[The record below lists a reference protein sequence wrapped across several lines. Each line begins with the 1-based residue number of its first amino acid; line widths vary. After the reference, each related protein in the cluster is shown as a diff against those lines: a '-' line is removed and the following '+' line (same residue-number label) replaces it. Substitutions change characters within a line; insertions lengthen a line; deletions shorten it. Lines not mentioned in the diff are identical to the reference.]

1 LSDQAAASP
10 KQADQKV
17 PAYSWYALSILVII
31 YVLNFVDRNI
41 ISILAEDIKADL
53 DLRDDQI
60 GFLYGTAFGVFYAL
74 FGIPLGKLA
83 DSWHRVRLMT
93 VGLAVWSA
101 FTAFS
106 GFAKNFAMLS
116 VARIG
121 VGVGEATASPSAY
134 SLISDWFPKKM
145 RATALAIYSSGLYI
159 GGGVSLLIGGSIVE
173 RWNEA
178 YPTDAPL
185 GLAGWQAAFIIVGL
199 PGLLLACL
207 VFTLREPMRGQ
218 SEGIV
223 APPPKDPF
231 RGFVRELLAVIPP
244 FTFVGAA
251 NSDGAPG
258 RKVTLGL
265 VWVGLALAAVFYE
278 AFAAGFGWDS
288 LSQLTGLSGETL
300 AIGVAALLLLSAI
313 LGPRSLAINALG
325 AGIVAGVVFAMAYV
339 TQNYVQWGAIGIGY
353 YAIFSWASTLKRRD
367 APTFNLI
374 WGTPAFL
381 TTILGYGM
389 IAFMSYAASFWAA
402 PYAIRILEEAPSTA
416 GWWIGGPGAVGGFL
430 GVILGGRAADWLR
443 ARNPAGRLIVVA
455 FGLTAAA
462 PFLYIMFTT
471 DSPTIFYITAF
482 LQSLFASSALGG
494 AAATTQDLVL
504 PRMRGTATA
513 TFFLATTLVGLAL
526 GPYMAGQV
534 STMTDSLSTGGLSL
548 LIAVPIGLVLLLIA
562 YRTVPEAERTVV
574 ERARAAGEDL
584 TELEP
589 T

>member
-1 LSDQAAASP
+1 MTQPTPAETSEAVAGQVDG
-10 KQADQKV
+10 KV
-17 PAYSWYALSILVII
+17 PAYSWYALGVLVIV

-53 DLRDDQI
+53 GLRDDQI

-93 VGLAVWSA
+93 IGLAVWSA
-101 FTAFS
+101 FTALS
-106 GFAKNFAMLS
+106 GFAKNFAALS

-159 GGGVSLLIGGSIVE
+159 GGGISLLIGGAIVE
-173 RWNEA
+173 NWNEA
-178 YPTDAPL
+178 FPTDAPL

-199 PGLLLACL
+199 PGLLLALL
-207 VFTLREPMRGQ
+207 VFTLREPVRGQ

-223 APPPKDPF
+223 TPPSKDPF
-231 RGFVRELLAVIPP
+231 RGFFKELVAVIPP
-244 FTFVGAA
+244 FTLFGAA
-251 NSDGAPG
+251 QA
-258 RKVTLGL
+258 
-265 VWVGLALAAVFYE
+265 
-278 AFAAGFGWDS
+278 
-288 LSQLTGLSGETL
+288 
-300 AIGVAALLLLSAI
+300 
-313 LGPRSLAINALG
+313 GPRGILVNLAGAVVIGGIAYFMATVTGNA
-325 AGIVAGVVFAMAYV
+325 
-339 TQNYVQWGAIGIGY
+339 QQWGAVGIGY

-367 APTFNLI
+367 EPTFSLI

-389 IAFMSYAASFWAA
+389 VAFMSYAASFWAA

-416 GWWIGGPGAVGGFL
+416 GWWIGGPGAVAGFL
-430 GVILGGRAADWLR
+430 GVILGGRMADYLR
-443 ARNPAGRLIVVA
+443 ERMPTGRLIVVA

-462 PFLYIMFTT
+462 PFLYVMFTT
-471 DSPTIFYITAF
+471 LNPTVFYFAAF
-482 LQSLFASSALGG
+482 MQSLFGSSALGA

-534 STMTDSLSTGGLSL
+534 STMTGSLSTGGLSL
-548 LIAVPIGLVLLLIA
+548 LIAVPIGLVMLFIA
-562 YRTVPEAERTVV
+562 YRTVPQAEQTLL
-574 ERARAAGEDL
+574 ERARAAGEDV
-584 TELEP
+584 
-589 T
+589 

>member
-1 LSDQAAASP
+1 MTEASSHAAV
-10 KQADQKV
+10 ADKKETV

-53 DLRDDQI
+53 GLRDDQI

-93 VGLAVWSA
+93 AGLAIWSA
-101 FTAFS
+101 FTALS
-106 GFAKNFAMLS
+106 GFAKNFATLS

-159 GGGVSLLIGGSIVE
+159 GGGVSLLIGGAIVE
-173 RWNEA
+173 RWNAA
-178 YPTDAPL
+178 YPVEAPL

-199 PGLLLACL
+199 PGLLLAGL
-207 VFTLREPMRGQ
+207 VFTLREPLRGE

-223 APPPKDPF
+223 TPPPKDPF
-231 RGFVRELLAVIPP
+231 RGFLQELVAVIPP
-244 FTFVGAA
+244 FTLIGAA
-251 NSDGAPG
+251 RAGTRGIAINL
-258 RKVTLGL
+258 LGL
-265 VWVGLALAAVFYE
+265 AV
-278 AFAAGFGWDS
+278 
-288 LSQLTGLSGETL
+288 
-300 AIGVAALLLLSAI
+300 IG
-313 LGPRSLAINALG
+313 
-325 AGIVAGVVFAMAYV
+325 GIAYAMAIS
-339 TQNYVQWGAIGIGY
+339 TNNYQQWGAIGIGY

-367 APTFNLI
+367 EPTFKLI

-381 TTILGYGM
+381 TTNLGYGM
-389 IAFMSYAASFWAA
+389 VAFMSYAASFWAA
-402 PYAIRILEEAPSTA
+402 PYAIRTLEEAPSTA

-430 GVILGGRAADWLR
+430 GVIFGGRAADWLR
-443 ARNPAGRLIVVA
+443 ERNPAGRLIMVA

-462 PFLYIMFTT
+462 PFLYLMFTT
-471 DSPTIFYITAF
+471 QDPTIFYIAAF
-482 LQSLFASSALGG
+482 LQSLFGSSALGG

-534 STMTDSLSTGGLSL
+534 STMTGSLSTGGLSL
-548 LIAVPIGLVLLLIA
+548 LVAVPIGLLLLFIA
-562 YRTVPEAERTVV
+562 YRSVPEAERTVIS
-574 ERARAAGEDL
+574 RAQASGEQIDGVSGA
-584 TELEP
+584 
-589 T
+589 

>member
-1 LSDQAAASP
+1 MNGGFGEEQILNNETSAVENSVQSDARES
-10 KQADQKV
+10 V
-17 PAYSWYALSILVII
+17 PAYSWYALGVLVIV

-53 DLRDDQI
+53 GLRDDQI

-83 DSWHRVRLMT
+83 DSWHRVRLMSA
-93 VGLAVWSA
+93 GLAIWSA
-101 FTAFS
+101 FTALS
-106 GFAKNFAMLS
+106 GFAKNFTALS

-159 GGGVSLLIGGSIVE
+159 GGGVSLLIGGAIVE
-173 RWNEA
+173 RWNAA

-199 PGLLLACL
+199 PGILLACL
-207 VFTLREPMRGQ
+207 VFTLREPLRGQ
-218 SEGIV
+218 SEGIFT
-223 APPPKDPF
+223 PPPKDPF
-231 RGFVRELLAVIPP
+231 RGFFQELIAVIPP
-244 FTFVGAA
+244 FTLIGAA
-251 NSDGAPG
+251 RAGGRGIAINLAGALFIG
-258 RKVTLGL
+258 
-265 VWVGLALAAVFYE
+265 
-278 AFAAGFGWDS
+278 
-288 LSQLTGLSGETL
+288 
-300 AIGVAALLLLSAI
+300 GVAYV
-313 LGPRSLAINALG
+313 LARL
-325 AGIVAGVVFAMAYV
+325 
-339 TQNYVQWGAIGIGY
+339 TDNYVQWGAVGIGY

-367 APTFNLI
+367 APAFTLI

-389 IAFMSYAASFWAA
+389 VAFMSYAASFWAA
-402 PYAIRILEEAPSTA
+402 PYAIRILGEAPSIA
-416 GWWIGGPGAVGGFL
+416 GWWIGGPGALGGFL

-443 ARNPAGRLIVVA
+443 ERNPAGRLIVVA
-455 FGLTAAA
+455 FGLVGAA
-462 PFLYIMFTT
+462 PFLFVMFTT
-471 DSPTIFYITAF
+471 TDPTTFYVCAF
-482 LQSLFASSALGG
+482 LQSLFGSSALGG

-534 STMTDSLSTGGLSL
+534 STMTNSLSTGGLSL
-548 LIAVPIGLVLLLIA
+548 LIAVPIGLVLLIFA
-562 YRTVPEAERTVV
+562 YRSVPLAEESLL
-574 ERARAAGEDL
+574 ERAKSAGEGI
-584 TELEP
+584 
-589 T
+589 

>member
-1 LSDQAAASP
+1 MSESQTEPAVAPAQD
-10 KQADQKV
+10 KV
-17 PAYSWYALSILVII
+17 PAYSWYALGILVVI

-53 DLRDDQI
+53 GLRDDQI

-93 VGLAVWSA
+93 AGLAIWSA
-101 FTAFS
+101 FTALS
-106 GFAKNFAMLS
+106 GFAKNFTMLS

-145 RATALAIYSSGLYI
+145 RATALAIYSSGLYL
-159 GGGVSLLIGGSIVE
+159 GGGVSLLIGGAIVE
-173 RWNEA
+173 NWNSA
-178 YPTDAPL
+178 YPVDAPL

-207 VFTLREPMRGQ
+207 VFTLREPLRGQ

-223 APPPKDPF
+223 TPPPKDPF
-231 RGFVRELLAVIPP
+231 RGFFRELIAVIPP
-244 FTFVGAA
+244 FTLIGAA
-251 NSDGAPG
+251 RAGGRGIALNLAGA
-258 RKVTLGL
+258 L
-265 VWVGLALAAVFYE
+265 V
-278 AFAAGFGWDS
+278 
-288 LSQLTGLSGETL
+288 
-300 AIGVAALLLLSAI
+300 IG
-313 LGPRSLAINALG
+313 
-325 AGIVAGVVFAMAYV
+325 GIVYAMAV
-339 TQNYVQWGAIGIGY
+339 ATGNYQQWGAIGIGY

-367 APTFNLI
+367 EPTFRLI

-389 IAFMSYAASFWAA
+389 VAFMSYAASFWAA

-416 GWWIGGPGAVGGFL
+416 GWWIGGPGALGGFL
-430 GVILGGRAADWLR
+430 GVIIGGRVADWLR
-443 ARNPAGRLIVVA
+443 ERNPAGRLIMVA

-471 DSPTIFYITAF
+471 DDPTVFYIVAF
-482 LQSLFASSALGG
+482 LQSLFGSSALGG

-534 STMTDSLSTGGLSL
+534 STMTGSLSTGGLSL
-548 LIAVPIGLVLLLIA
+548 LVAVPVGLVLLFVA

-574 ERARAAGEDL
+574 ERARTAGE
-584 TELEP
+584 TGI
-589 T
+589 

>member
-1 LSDQAAASP
+1 MSETDERGAQPAAATT
-10 KQADQKV
+10 KV
-17 PAYSWYALSILVII
+17 PAYSWYALSVLVII

-53 DLRDDQI
+53 GLRDDQI

-93 VGLAVWSA
+93 AGLAIWSA
-101 FTAFS
+101 FTALS
-106 GFAKNFAMLS
+106 GFSKNFAMLS
-116 VARIG
+116 IARVG

-159 GGGVSLLIGGSIVE
+159 GGGVSLLIGGEIVE
-173 RWNEA
+173 QWNAA
-178 YPTDAPL
+178 YPDAAPL

-207 VFTLREPMRGQ
+207 VFTLREPMRGE
-218 SEGIV
+218 SEGIPT
-223 APPPKDPF
+223 PPPKDPF
-231 RGFVRELLAVIPP
+231 RGFFRELVAVIPP
-244 FTFVGAA
+244 FTLIGAA
-251 NSDGAPG
+251 RAGG
-258 RKVTLGL
+258 RG
-265 VWVGLALAAVFYE
+265 
-278 AFAAGFGWDS
+278 
-288 LSQLTGLSGETL
+288 
-300 AIGVAALLLLSAI
+300 I
-313 LGPRSLAINALG
+313 AINLAGALVIG
-325 AGIVAGVVFAMAYV
+325 GIAYAMARA
-339 TQNYVQWGAIGIGY
+339 TDNYQQWGAIGIGY

-367 APTFNLI
+367 EPTFHLI

-389 IAFMSYAASFWAA
+389 VAFMSYAASFWAA

-443 ARNPAGRLIVVA
+443 ERNPAGRLIMVA

-462 PFLYIMFTT
+462 PFLFVMFTT
-471 DSPTIFYITAF
+471 DNPTVFYICAF
-482 LQSLFASSALGG
+482 LQSLCGSSALGG

-534 STMTDSLSTGGLSL
+534 STITGSLSTGGLSL
-548 LIAVPIGLVLLLIA
+548 LLAVPIGLLLLAVA
-562 YRTVPEAERTVV
+562 YRQVPEAERTLLL
-574 ERARAAGEDL
+574 RARAAGEAGV
-584 TELEP
+584 
-589 T
+589 

>member
-1 LSDQAAASP
+1 MNQVEKTSPDQGGQS
-10 KQADQKV
+10 V
-17 PAYSWYALSILVII
+17 PAYSWYALSVLVVI

-53 DLRDDQI
+53 GLRDDQI

-101 FTAFS
+101 FTALS

-159 GGGVSLLIGGSIVE
+159 GGGVSLLIGGAIVE
-173 RWNEA
+173 NWNEA
-178 YPTDAPL
+178 YPVDAPL

-207 VFTLREPMRGQ
+207 VFTLREPLRGE

-223 APPPKDPF
+223 TPPPKDPF
-231 RGFVRELLAVIPP
+231 QGFFRELVAVIPP
-244 FTFVGAA
+244 FTLIGAA
-251 NSDGAPG
+251 QSGTRGVMINLAGA
-258 RKVTLGL
+258 
-265 VWVGLALAAVFYE
+265 
-278 AFAAGFGWDS
+278 AF
-288 LSQLTGLSGETL
+288 
-300 AIGVAALLLLSAI
+300 IGATAYSMALL
-313 LGPRSLAINALG
+313 
-325 AGIVAGVVFAMAYV
+325 
-339 TQNYVQWGAIGIGY
+339 TENYQQWGAIGIGY
-353 YAIFSWASTLKRRD
+353 YAIFSWATTLKRRD
-367 APTFNLI
+367 APTFRLI

-389 IAFMSYAASFWAA
+389 VAFMSYAASFWAA
-402 PYAIRILEEAPSTA
+402 PYAIRILGEMPSTA

-430 GVILGGRAADWLR
+430 GVIIGGRVADWLR
-443 ARNPAGRLIVVA
+443 ARNPAGRLIMVA

-462 PFLYIMFTT
+462 PFLFIMFTT
-471 DSPTIFYITAF
+471 QNTTVFYVTAF

-534 STMTDSLSTGGLSL
+534 SSMTGSLSTGGLSL
-548 LIAVPIGLVLLLIA
+548 LVAVPIGLVLLAIA
-562 YRTVPEAERTVV
+562 YRTVPAAEQTLMD
-574 ERARAAGEDL
+574 RARAEGE
-584 TELEP
+584 EA
-589 T
+589 

>member
-1 LSDQAAASP
+1 MSEQAASAPQQVS
-10 KQADQKV
+10 QKV
-17 PAYSWYALSILVII
+17 PAYSWYALSVLVIV

-53 DLRDDQI
+53 GLRDDQI

-101 FTAFS
+101 FTALS
-106 GFAKNFAMLS
+106 GFAKNFATLS

-178 YPTDAPL
+178 YPVDAPL
-185 GLAGWQAAFIIVGL
+185 GLAGWQAAFILVGL

-207 VFTLREPMRGQ
+207 VFTLREPLRGQ
-218 SEGIV
+218 SEGMI

-231 RGFVRELLAVIPP
+231 RGFFRELVAVIPP
-244 FTFVGAA
+244 FTLFGAA
-251 NSDGAPG
+251 QAGARG
-258 RKVTLGL
+258 IAIN
-265 VWVGLALAAVFYE
+265 LAGAAV
-278 AFAAGFGWDS
+278 
-288 LSQLTGLSGETL
+288 
-300 AIGVAALLLLSAI
+300 IGGIAYTMAVA
-313 LGPRSLAINALG
+313 
-325 AGIVAGVVFAMAYV
+325 
-339 TQNYVQWGAIGIGY
+339 TDNYQQWGAIGIGY

-367 APTFNLI
+367 APTFKLI

-389 IAFMSYAASFWAA
+389 VAFMSYAASFWAA

-430 GVILGGRAADWLR
+430 GVILGGRAAVWLR
-443 ARNPAGRLIVVA
+443 ERNPAGRLIVVA

-471 DSPTIFYITAF
+471 SDPTIFYLVAF

-534 STMTDSLSTGGLSL
+534 STMTESLSTGGLSL
-548 LIAVPIGLVLLLIA
+548 LIAVPIGLILLLVA
-562 YRTVPEAERTVV
+562 YRTVPDAERTVV
-574 ERARAAGEDL
+574 ERAREAGEDIS
-584 TELEP
+584 EED
-589 T
+589 

>member
-1 LSDQAAASP
+1 MTQPTPAEASTIP
-10 KQADQKV
+10 AGEADKKV
-17 PAYSWYALSILVII
+17 PAYSWYALGILVIV

-53 DLRDDQI
+53 GLRDDQI

-83 DSWHRVRLMT
+83 DSWHRIRLMT
-93 VGLAVWSA
+93 AGLAIWSA
-101 FTAFS
+101 FTALS
-106 GFAKNFAMLS
+106 GFAKNFTTLS

-159 GGGVSLLIGGSIVE
+159 GGGVSLLIGGAIVE
-173 RWNEA
+173 NWNESF
-178 YPTDAPL
+178 PVDPPL

-199 PGLLLACL
+199 PGLLLALL
-207 VFTLREPMRGQ
+207 VSTLREPMRGE

-223 APPPKDPF
+223 TPPPKDPF
-231 RGFVRELLAVIPP
+231 RGFFRELVAVIPP
-244 FTFVGAA
+244 FTLIGAA
-251 NSDGAPG
+251 QAGG
-258 RKVTLGL
+258 RGIAIN
-265 VWVGLALAAVFYE
+265 LAGAAVIGGI
-278 AFAAGFGWDS
+278 AFLMA
-288 LSQLTGLSGETL
+288 QVTG
-300 AIGVAALLLLSAI
+300 
-313 LGPRSLAINALG
+313 NA
-325 AGIVAGVVFAMAYV
+325 
-339 TQNYVQWGAIGIGY
+339 QQWGAVGIGY

-367 APTFNLI
+367 EPTFSLI

-389 IAFMSYAASFWAA
+389 VAFMSYAASFWAA

-416 GWWIGGPGAVGGFL
+416 GWWIGGPGAVAGFL
-430 GVILGGRAADWLR
+430 GVIIGGRVADALR
-443 ARNPAGRLIVVA
+443 ERISTGRLFVVA
-455 FGLTAAA
+455 FGLVAAA

-471 DSPTIFYITAF
+471 LDPTTFYIAAF
-482 LQSLFASSALGG
+482 LQSLCGSSALGA

-534 STMTDSLSTGGLSL
+534 STMTGSLSTGGLSL
-548 LIAVPIGLVLLLIA
+548 LIAVPIGLTMLFIA
-562 YRTVPEAERTVV
+562 YRTVPTAEATVL
-574 ERARAAGEDL
+574 ERARAAGE
-584 TELEP
+584 EV
-589 T
+589 

>member
-1 LSDQAAASP
+1 MTEEANAQPGDVAKP
-10 KQADQKV
+10 V
-17 PAYSWYALSILVII
+17 PAYSWYALGILVVV

-53 DLRDDQI
+53 GLRDDQI

-93 VGLAVWSA
+93 AGLAVWSA
-101 FTAFS
+101 FTALS
-106 GFAKNFAMLS
+106 GFAKNFTMLS

-159 GGGVSLLIGGSIVE
+159 GGGVSLLIGGAIVE
-173 RWNEA
+173 RWNAA
-178 YPTDAPL
+178 YPAGTAPL

-207 VFTLREPMRGQ
+207 VFTLREPLRGE

-231 RGFVRELLAVIPP
+231 RGFFRELVAVIPP
-244 FTFVGAA
+244 FTLIGAAQAGTRGIVLNLVGAA
-251 NSDGAPG
+251 IIGAI
-258 RKVTLGL
+258 
-265 VWVGLALAAVFYE
+265 AY
-278 AFAAGFGWDS
+278 
-288 LSQLTGLSGETL
+288 
-300 AIGVAALLLLSAI
+300 
-313 LGPRSLAINALG
+313 
-325 AGIVAGVVFAMAYV
+325 AMAVSTGSY
-339 TQNYVQWGAIGIGY
+339 QQWIAVGIGY
-353 YAIFSWASTLKRRD
+353 YAIFSWASTLKGRD
-367 APTFNLI
+367 APTFKLI

-381 TTILGYGM
+381 STILGYGM
-389 IAFMSYAASFWAA
+389 VAFMSYAAAFWAA
-402 PYAIRILEEAPSTA
+402 PYAIRVLGESPSVA
-416 GWWIGGPGAVGGFL
+416 GWWIGGPGALGGFL
-430 GVILGGRAADWLR
+430 GVIIGGRVADWLR
-443 ARNPAGRLIVVA
+443 ERNPAGRLIMVA
-455 FGLTAAA
+455 IGLAGAA
-462 PFLYIMFTT
+462 PFLYVMFTT
-471 DSPTIFYITAF
+471 TDPTTFYIMAF
-482 LQSLFASSALGG
+482 LQSLFGSSALGG

-534 STMTDSLSTGGLSL
+534 STMTGSLSTGGLSL
-548 LIAVPIGLVLLLIA
+548 LVAVPIGLVLLLIA
-562 YRTVPEAERTVV
+562 YRTVPEAERTVR
-574 ERARAAGEDL
+574 ERAASAGEDSGG
-584 TELEP
+584 E
-589 T
+589 

>member
-1 LSDQAAASP
+1 MNQPAASP
-10 KQADQKV
+10 EETAIPEGAAQGKV
-17 PAYSWYALSILVII
+17 PAYSWYALGVLVVV
-31 YVLNFVDRNI
+31 YVLNFIDRNI

-53 DLRDDQI
+53 GLRDDQI

-83 DSWHRVRLMT
+83 DSWHRIRLMT
-93 VGLAVWSA
+93 AGLAIWSA
-101 FTAFS
+101 FTALS
-106 GFAKNFAMLS
+106 GFAKNFTTLS

-159 GGGVSLLIGGSIVE
+159 GGGISLLIGGAIVE
-173 RWNEA
+173 NWNEA
-178 YPTDAPL
+178 YSVDAPL

-199 PGLLLACL
+199 PGLILAL
-207 VFTLREPMRGQ
+207 IVSTLREPVRGQ

-223 APPPKDPF
+223 TPPAKDPF
-231 RGFVRELLAVIPP
+231 RGFFRELVAVIPP
-244 FTFVGAA
+244 FTLFGAA
-251 NSDGAPG
+251 QGGARG
-258 RKVTLGL
+258 IALNLAGAL
-265 VWVGLALAAVFYE
+265 V
-278 AFAAGFGWDS
+278 
-288 LSQLTGLSGETL
+288 
-300 AIGVAALLLLSAI
+300 IG
-313 LGPRSLAINALG
+313 
-325 AGIVAGVVFAMAYV
+325 GIAYAMAVV
-339 TQNYVQWGAIGIGY
+339 TGNAQQWGAVGIGY

-367 APTFNLI
+367 EPTFSLI

-389 IAFMSYAASFWAA
+389 VAFMSYAASFWAA

-416 GWWIGGPGAVGGFL
+416 GWWIGGPGAVAGFL

-443 ARNPAGRLIVVA
+443 ERMQTGRLLVVA

-462 PFLYIMFTT
+462 PFLYLMFTT
-471 DSPTIFYITAF
+471 LDPTVFYIAAF
-482 LQSLFASSALGG
+482 MQSLFGSSALGA

-534 STMTDSLSTGGLSL
+534 STMTGSLSTGGLSL
-548 LIAVPIGLVLLLIA
+548 LVAVPIGLVMLFIA
-562 YRTVPEAERTVV
+562 YRTVPAAEQTLLA
-574 ERARAAGEDL
+574 RARAAGE
-584 TELEP
+584 EV
-589 T
+589 